1 MLEYK
6 RFYDDMK
13 KDLKTL
19 KDCIDDLYV
28 VLDGVNDAIAS
39 ISDNNEA
46 FYDAITDY
54 LEVDEE
60 DCDDCEFEKDCEFK
74 DDPIKDKFNE
84 ICDSLLDLVNK
95 LKNESK

>member
-13 KDLKTL
+13 KDLETL
-19 KDCIDDLYV
+19 KECIDDLYV
-28 VLDGVNDAIAS
+28 VLDGVNDVIES

-46 FYDAITDY
+46 FYNAITDY

-74 DDPIKDKFNE
+74 NDPVKDKFNE
-84 ICDSLLDLVNK
+84 ICDSLLDLVNTI
-95 LKNESK
+95 KNESK